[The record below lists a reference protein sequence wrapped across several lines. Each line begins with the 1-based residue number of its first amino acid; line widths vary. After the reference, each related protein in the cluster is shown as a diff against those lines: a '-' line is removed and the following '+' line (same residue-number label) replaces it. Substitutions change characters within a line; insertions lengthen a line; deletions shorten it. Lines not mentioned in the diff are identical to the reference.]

1 MIQELAVSSVQ
12 WQQDLT
18 KEDQHSLDPHLW
30 SGHQQ
35 LALDR
40 SVGPREE
47 DGEVVTHL
55 GSEIVWLVHQMIL
68 DVDSDWTDFP
78 ATTDGGLILPLV
90 SKLRTYN
97 SNNNTVARAARCD
110 GVLAVLPL

>member
-1 MIQELAVSSVQ
+1 
-12 WQQDLT
+12 
-18 KEDQHSLDPHLW
+18 
-30 SGHQQ
+30 
-35 LALDR
+35 
-40 SVGPREE
+40 
-47 DGEVVTHL
+47 
-55 GSEIVWLVHQMIL
+55 MIL